1 MDFDKLKKLKNDI
14 VNKRISK
21 EPMIFIYKGNK
32 FLVEQYINAIAD
44 IKKAEKIYLT
54 ESLEIPSESN
64 SLFDN
69 NINNYLYIK
78 TTEKLSDFKYFENCI
93 YVCKEIVDNRND
105 LKPYIYEFPELENKY
120 ILEYAKTRLK
130 GLSKVEIEWLCN
142 ICGYNIYRIAS
153 EIDKI
158 ALFDKDMQEYI
169 FQRINEDDGYSDL
182 SMLNIYNFTSAII
195 KKDLKMIKD
204 ILEEFDRIDIEPT
217 GVVTILKKN
226 FRNIIDIQMNLK
238 ASPELLNMPEKQF
251 KAIKY
256 NCGRFTN
263 EELVKIYELLT
274 SIDIK
279 LKTGLIDNKI
289 IVDYLLSKIL

>member
-130 GLSKVEIEWLCN
+130 GLSNVEIEWLCN

-226 FRNIIDIQMNLK
+226 FRNIIDIQMNPK

>member
-130 GLSKVEIEWLCN
+130 GLSNVEIEWLCN
-142 ICGYNIYRIAS
+142 VCGYNIYRIAS

-226 FRNIIDIQMNLK
+226 FRNIIDIQMNPK
-238 ASPELLNMPEKQF
+238 ASPELLNMSEKQF

-263 EELVKIYELLT
+263 EELVKTYELLT

>member
-130 GLSKVEIEWLCN
+130 GLSNVEIEWLCN

-226 FRNIIDIQMNLK
+226 FRNIIDIQMNPK

-263 EELVKIYELLT
+263 EELIKIYELLT